1 MTTSAGFAVRLMR
14 RWGLGLAGNV
24 QSCQPTSGEGSGLA
38 DHVNQLQEPDGLAP
52 IPAISGR
59 ALAWAEVRHK
69 DANNAQRREVRAQNA
84 AELLQ
89 VLGAMR
95 RSRRSFDWMG

>member
-14 RWGLGLAGNV
+14 RLGLGLAGNG

-38 DHVNQLQEPDGLAP
+38 DHVNPLQGPDGLAP

-59 ALAWAEVRHK
+59 AKAWAKVRHL
-69 DANNAQRREVRAQNA
+69 DENSAQRRAVRAQNA
-84 AELLQ
+84 AELLRE
-89 VLGAMR
+89 LRAMR
-95 RSRRSFDWMG
+95 HSRRSFNWMG